1 MEAIVIQSDSKT
13 IKILKELAEKMGEK
27 ATILSESQME
37 DLALGK
43 LMNKVK
49 TGNSVSR
56 ESIMK
61 ALQS

>member
-49 TGNSVSR
+49 TGKSVGR